1 LHPNRFKLDS
11 EEDTMSIRSAAVVG
25 TGAVGAALARN
36 LVQHEIDVQ
45 LGGRD
50 ADKARDL
57 AKALGPRAR
66 VVDAAGLGK
75 GVDVVF
81 LAVPAGAAAS
91 VLEASGAIKDAIV
104 VDCTNPVTWN
114 AGPVHAPTEEG
125 SVAATLARKFP
136 GVRVVKAFN
145 TFGAEFH
152 ENAKLD
158 TTRAD
163 LYLAG
168 DDADAKRDVSEL
180 AKRLGFDPVDVGPL
194 RNARHLESLAILW
207 IHMATV
213 GGRGRQAA
221 FKLLDR

>member
-1 LHPNRFKLDS
+1 
-11 EEDTMSIRSAAVVG
+11 MSIRSAAVVG

-91 VLEASGAIKDAIV
+91 VLVKRTAPEKLVTVLAS
-104 VDCTNPVTWN
+104 
-114 AGPVHAPTEEG
+114 
-125 SVAATLARKFP
+125 LARKFP

-152 ENAKLD
+152 ENAKLG
-158 TTRAD
+158 TTKAD

-168 DDADAKRDVSEL
+168 DDVEAKRAVSEL
-180 AKRLGFDPVDVGPL
+180 ATKLGFDPVDVGPL